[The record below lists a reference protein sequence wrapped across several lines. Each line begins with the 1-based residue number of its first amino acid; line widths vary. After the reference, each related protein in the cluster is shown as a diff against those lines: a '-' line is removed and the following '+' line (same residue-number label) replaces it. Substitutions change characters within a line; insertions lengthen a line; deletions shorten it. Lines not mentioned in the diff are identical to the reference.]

1 MVLKNGSAQHTCFP
15 ISKCRVMKFV
25 VLIVLGAV
33 FLKFKQPVFYMHAS
47 NFLFLVCSKITE
59 ACLIKLIN
67 ISAECEQEVTVKLQM
82 AILLKRS
89 IYFKVS

>member
-1 MVLKNGSAQHTCFP
+1 MDQHNMHASLFQNA
-15 ISKCRVMKFV
+15 VMKFV

-33 FLKFKQPVFYMHAS
+33 FLKSKQPVFYMHAS
-47 NFLFLVCSKITE
+47 NFLFLMCSKITE
-59 ACLIKLIN
+59 ACLIKAIN
-67 ISAECEQEVTVKLQM
+67 IPAECELEVTVKLQM